1 MAPKSRTGEDI
12 AKTLVKVAAHPIRVG
27 SLAILT
33 ERKASP
39 KQIADELDEPVGNVS
54 YHVRELEQ
62 LGLVK
67 LVDEERRRGAV
78 EHFYAAIP
86 KPPLSGEDWERLG
99 PRDRQARSAW
109 TLQLLLADA
118 SRSLST
124 GSLDARPD
132 RQLNRT
138 RLEVDEQG
146 WKELVAI
153 QAEALRATEAVADAS
168 AARLREADGEA
179 GFPVLAATLCFEAPS
194 SGRRPGYPP
203 SR

>member
-1 MAPKSRTGEDI
+1 VVPKSRPGEDV
-12 AKTLVKVAAHPIRVG
+12 AQTLVKVAAHPIRVG
-27 SLAILT
+27 ALAILT
-33 ERKASP
+33 ERQASP

-62 LGLVK
+62 LGLVE

-86 KPPLSGEDWERLG
+86 KPPLSGRDWERLG
-99 PRDRQARSAW
+99 PRERQGRSAW

-118 SRSLST
+118 TRSLSA
-124 GSLDARPD
+124 GSFDARSD

-153 QAEALRATEAVADAS
+153 QAEAQRATRAVATAS
-168 AARLREADGEA
+168 AARLGAADGEA

-194 SGRRPGYPP
+194 GRRPTG
-203 SR
+203 

>member
-1 MAPKSRTGEDI
+1 MAPKARPGEDI
-12 AKTLVKVAAHPIRVG
+12 AQTLVKVAAHPIRVG
-27 SLAILT
+27 ALAILT
-33 ERKASP
+33 ERSASP

-62 LGLVK
+62 LGLVE
-67 LVDEERRRGAV
+67 LVNEERRRGAV
-78 EHFYAAIP
+78 EHFYAAVP
-86 KPPLSGEDWERLG
+86 KPPLSGADWEKLD
-99 PRDRQARSAW
+99 PQERQARSAW

-118 SRSLST
+118 ARSLSA
-124 GSLDARPD
+124 GSFDARPD

-138 RLEVDEQG
+138 RLELDEQG

-153 QAEALRATEAVADAS
+153 QTEAQRATQAIAEAS

-194 SGRRPGYPP
+194 RRPPLAKG
-203 SR
+203 